1 VAILKPHKFLSV
13 LFPSM
18 ALLPEFG
25 RLNKREQHFNR
36 SDSVHLLTNDGFHLS
51 NGSPTERKIRVDARR
66 QFPDHSRPE
75 HQLMARDLCLRRDFF

>member
-25 RLNKREQHFNR
+25 RLNKREKHFNG
-36 SDSVHLLTNDGFHLS
+36 SGSVHFLTNDCFHLL
-51 NGSPTERKIRVDARR
+51 NGSPTEGKIRVDTRR
-66 QFPDHSRPE
+66 QFSDHSRPK
-75 HQLMARDLCLRRDFF
+75 HQLMARNLCLRRDFF